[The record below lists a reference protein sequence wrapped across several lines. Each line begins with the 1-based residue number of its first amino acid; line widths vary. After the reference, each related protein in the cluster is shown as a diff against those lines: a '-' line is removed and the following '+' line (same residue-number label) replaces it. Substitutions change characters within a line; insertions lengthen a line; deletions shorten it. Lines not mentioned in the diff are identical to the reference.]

1 MRKVCLIVLAL
12 GLLLAPV
19 FAAGQGEVDAQKTVD
34 YPKKEIT
41 LIVPWNPGG
50 TNDLMA
56 RALQPVFKDM
66 YNADLVVKNVPGGGS
81 AVGIIE
87 AMTSKPDG
95 YTLGL
100 STSSFVALLTQ
111 GRITNKIDDATN
123 IMLVAEEPVCMV
135 VKAGGKYDDAQAL
148 LGAAV
153 KNPGKITVGIPGSN
167 NVNQAYA
174 TLLQKPLNT
183 TFLFMPFDG
192 GSRVIAELLGSH
204 IDAGVL
210 KPSEVINQ
218 VRAGELKI
226 VGVFNKE
233 GLALLPEVPT
243 FEQLGYDVFTL
254 GTIRH
259 IGYLMGPKG
268 IDPLV
273 VEKIADMFTNAL
285 KSDAYQAFADKVGI
299 VANPI
304 SGDEFQVFFNE
315 VYEGLVNASREI
327 FTK

>member
-1 MRKVCLIVLAL
+1 MKKLLVTLMVLSVLL
-12 GLLLAPV
+12 GSL
-19 FAAGQGEVDAQKTVD
+19 FAQGQAEQGAKKTVD
-34 YPKKEIT
+34 YPTKEIT

-56 RALQPVFKDM
+56 RALQPVFKEM
-66 YNADLVVKNVPGGGS
+66 YNVDLVVKNVPGGGS
-81 AVGIIE
+81 AVGIME
-87 AMTSKPDG
+87 AQTAKPDG

-100 STSSFVALLTQ
+100 STSSFVALITQ
-111 GRITNKIDDATN
+111 GRLQTKIEDATN
-123 IMLVAEEPVCMV
+123 IMLFAEEPVCMV
-135 VKAGGKYDDAQAL
+135 VKNNGKYADANAL
-148 LGAAV
+148 LNAA
-153 KNPGKITVGIPGSN
+153 KANPGKISVGIPGSN

-192 GSRVIAELLGSH
+192 GSRVIAEILGGH
-204 IDAGVL
+204 IDSGVL
-210 KPSEVINQ
+210 KPSEVINL
-218 VRAGELKI
+218 VRSGELKI

-233 GLALLPEVPT
+233 GLGLLPEVPT
-243 FEQLGYDVFTL
+243 FDKLGYDVFSL
-254 GTIRH
+254 GVIRH

-273 VEKIADMFTNAL
+273 VEKITEMFTAGL
-285 KSDAYQAFADKVGI
+285 KSPAYQTFANQVGI

-304 SGDEFQVFFNE
+304 SGKEFE
-315 VYEGLVNASREI
+315 VYFKEVYDGLANASREI